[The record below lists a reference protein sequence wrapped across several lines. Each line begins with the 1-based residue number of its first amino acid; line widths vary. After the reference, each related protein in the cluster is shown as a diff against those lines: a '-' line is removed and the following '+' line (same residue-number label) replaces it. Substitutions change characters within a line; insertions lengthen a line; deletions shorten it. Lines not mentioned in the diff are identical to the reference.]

1 MHDYRIWV
9 KYLIQIQG
17 HSAIVIELQAAT
29 CLFAIFIMI
38 RPR

>member
-17 HSAIVIELQAAT
+17 HSAKLQAAT